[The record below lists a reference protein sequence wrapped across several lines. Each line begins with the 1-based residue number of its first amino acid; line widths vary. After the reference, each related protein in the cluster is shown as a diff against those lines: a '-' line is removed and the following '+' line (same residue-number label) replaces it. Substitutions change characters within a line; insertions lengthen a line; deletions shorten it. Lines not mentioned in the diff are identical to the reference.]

1 MHTVGS
7 QSQFSQVA
15 HQHAHCLCLS
25 LAVPSSAVGIEHV
38 VPVIIIVCH
47 GTLTPV
53 YPLGSHLRPAVGIE
67 HLCHRRDGT
76 ARIGRLAA
84 GAAARGIVVIRIILA
99 PLRTDE
105 RFYRCLRRFGI
116 NRRHA
121 DAVYLHL
128 LHHPCI
134 SLQESFHRSR
144 HIFSIQ
150 SSPVAISQYPA
161 YPVITRHDNE
171 AFTILVVEEVER
183 WF

>member
-84 GAAARGIVVIRIILA
+84 
-99 PLRTDE
+99 
-105 RFYRCLRRFGI
+105 
-116 NRRHA
+116 
-121 DAVYLHL
+121 
-128 LHHPCI
+128 
-134 SLQESFHRSR
+134 
-144 HIFSIQ
+144 
-150 SSPVAISQYPA
+150 
-161 YPVITRHDNE
+161 
-171 AFTILVVEEVER
+171 
-183 WF
+183 